1 MPPKSYF
8 HAKITNTTPTAQT
21 TEEHE
26 EKLLNLTDIKVA
38 GKTVPLKKCF
48 PNHQIYINKVPDNYT
63 KEEITK
69 YFSNFGKILNVELFP
84 AEGNWENSKE
94 KSNTNHCY
102 IRFEKDEDAEK
113 CLFAEERHTIKN
125 NDPIRVVRAYKVGQN
140 DETDKKLFLKISPVV
155 QKAETPKL

>member
-1 MPPKSYF
+1 MNEKYPEGKF
-8 HAKITNTTPTAQT
+8 DTNKIVLSKKDNKYNAYAQT

-26 EKLLNLTDIKVA
+26 VKLLNLTDIKVA

-84 AEGNWENSKE
+84 AEGNWENAK
-94 KSNTNHCY
+94 
-102 IRFEKDEDAEK
+102 
-113 CLFAEERHTIKN
+113 
-125 NDPIRVVRAYKVGQN
+125 
-140 DETDKKLFLKISPVV
+140 
-155 QKAETPKL
+155 

>member
-1 MPPKSYF
+1 MNEKYPEGKF
-8 HAKITNTTPTAQT
+8 DANKIVLSKKDNKYNAYAQT

-84 AEGNWENSKE
+84 AEGNWENAKE

-113 CLFAEERHTIKN
+113 CLFAE
-125 NDPIRVVRAYKVGQN
+125 
-140 DETDKKLFLKISPVV
+140 
-155 QKAETPKL
+155 